1 MLFVNLLYL
10 AATGAIA
17 GPVMLHL
24 LLRQRPQRQ
33 TLPTLRFLTAA
44 APQSYA
50 MHKFK
55 NMLLLFSRML
65 LVLLIVLAFAR
76 PFFNA
81 ADAPEGQETAGI
93 GMVLVMDRSCSM
105 QAGDTWEIARTR
117 ARNALKSVPEDSP
130 VALIVFDRVSRLA
143 VPETRDAG
151 RVLSE
156 LQVIEPG
163 FAATDLGAALR
174 AGAEAGNQ
182 LNAHRARVVII
193 SDYQRSAMQQAL
205 APVHVRPGVD
215 FETIQVGAEPSVNVA
230 IASAQTI
237 PAELADKQSVLLE
250 IRRFGKGDAEGA
262 VELFEDGKS
271 LGDQPLNWAEGAQ
284 TFVEFVVD
292 KPTAN
297 DVILRAEVHVTDSH
311 PADNDSNVLLEVE
324 RAIPVLVLQQ
334 TGRVKFASSESGLFP
349 VGANRFVKAA
359 VQACGGLVDAA
370 WSSGSGI
377 TPETLLRYPVVLA
390 LDVDAYGDDA
400 VAAIDA
406 YVESGGALVLFPGNG
421 ATSTLQALSG
431 STVGGWKQLDEQ
443 LSEYRLV
450 SSVRHQGP
458 LDLLGSTG
466 ESVLGHPKVYRY
478 LNVEPGVENGAA
490 TVAQFDNGAPFI
502 LERRKGDGLV
512 YAFTVP
518 LEASATDFV
527 LRASF
532 APFLYELVAHATHET
547 EARRRYLVGDGAS
560 ATLMRGIDD
569 VQMPNGKTLPAQT
582 VTSFAEPGA
591 YALTSESKATLVSV
605 NIDPMESDLARLN
618 QTEIDGIRD
627 LGISGDVGEG
637 GADELNDADV
647 TMPPDESG
655 KFWRYLLFAAL
666 AVFAFESIL
675 ASRTLR

>member
-65 LVLLIVLAFAR
+65 LVLLIALAFAR

-81 ADAPEGQETAGI
+81 ADSPEGQETAAMGV
-93 GMVLVMDRSCSM
+93 VLVLDRSCSM
-105 QAGDTWEIARTR
+105 QADGIWEEARTR

-130 VALIVFDRVSRLA
+130 IALIVFDRVARLA

-151 RVLSE
+151 RILSE

-182 LNAHRARVVII
+182 LNAHRTRVVVI
-193 SDYQRSAMQQAL
+193 SDYQRPAMQQAL

-215 FETIQVGAEPSVNVA
+215 FETIPVGVEPSANVA
-230 IASAQTI
+230 IASAQAI
-237 PAELADKQSVLLE
+237 PAETADKQSVLLE
-250 IRRFGKGDAEGA
+250 LRRFGEGDAEGV
-262 VELFEDGKS
+262 VELVDNGKS
-271 LGDQPLNWAEGAQ
+271 LGEQPLNWAGGAQ

-292 KPTAN
+292 KPAAN
-297 DVILRAEVHVTDSH
+297 DVILKAELHVADSH
-311 PADNDSNVLLEVE
+311 LADNVLNVMLEVE

-334 TGRVKFASSESGLFP
+334 TGRVTFASNESGVFP
-349 VGANRFVKAA
+349 AGANRFVKAA
-359 VQACGGLVDAA
+359 VQACGALVDVA

-377 TPETLLRYPVVLA
+377 TPDTLLRYPVVLA
-390 LDVDAYGDDA
+390 LDVDAYGDEA

-421 ATSTLQALSG
+421 ATATLQTLSG

-478 LNVEPGVENGAA
+478 LNIEPGIENGAA
-490 TVAQFDNGAPFI
+490 MVAQFDNGAPFI

-532 APFLYELVAHATHET
+532 APFLYELIAHATHET
-547 EARRRYLVGDGAS
+547 EARRRYRVGDGAT

-569 VQMPNGKTLPAQT
+569 VQTPDGKTLSAKT
-582 VTSFAEPGA
+582 FTSFVEPGA
-591 YALTSESKATLVSV
+591 YTLTSDSKTTLVSV
-605 NIDPMESDLARLN
+605 NIDPLESDLTRLN

-627 LGISGDVGEG
+627 LGISGDVGDG
-637 GADELNDADV
+637 GPGELDDADV

-675 ASRTLR
+675 ASRTIR